1 MSVAKR
7 NGRSASNGTR
17 LVDLWFTLAVIVGAI
32 HLHTGARALR
42 RALAGDASLLLPILI
57 LGAAIGTGVLLVAYE
72 TASLP
77 RETIYTCGITL
88 SGLLLFAYVDV
99 TVLGIVTPALGLDA
113 GANGPAVP
121 MLLDRLQSNGLALT
135 SKLAELSMAGVLTGL
150 YLNSSS
156 SLPLGKQS
164 HTVTSAAEAARANR
178 RDPPRADAGPAQD
191 VPGRSPQPTQQ
202 DTRVAPPGTAG
213 RQQEH
218 AVRPPAQEPTTA
230 TGASAGT
237 MGTNAASAGVTGGAV
252 DRGEVGVPG
261 ARSGH
266 PTPEETVTE
275 DETDVGLL
283 ERLGQ
288 PPSWGLLCMRLALA
302 MVFIVFGFKKMWP
315 ASPAEPV
322 VEHTV
327 FFFAHAEFFWL
338 LGFWETLVGVAL
350 LRKRTLRFAAWLFF
364 FQMAGTLLGLIFFVE
379 GTWHV
384 FPIYPTD
391 IGTYIIKNFI
401 FLGAAMVLVIGYTG
415 SEVREPPLERLNSE
429 TMRDLAMKF
438 HWTLSTWVPRHSL
451 TFLRGTIVTL
461 LVLFGLKTMAG
472 KGSAL
477 VNVQIALNELL
488 GLGLSVGM
496 VYFILGGLKTSSG
509 LLLLSNNQKHMTY
522 AVVTMSAYIFLG
534 LLPMVV
540 TPEIAF
546 FEGWLIAPAFA
557 TLWFLK
563 DFVTLGGIWTIRDLD
578 HEWQPSR
585 ALGAARDAIEVLL
598 TWCGVDTTAG
608 SDPRQVR

>member
-1 MSVAKR
+1 M
-7 NGRSASNGTR
+7 
-17 LVDLWFTLAVIVGAI
+17 
-32 HLHTGARALR
+32 TGE
-42 RALAGDASLLLPILI
+42 GSILLPILTI
-57 LGAAIGTGVLLVAYE
+57 GAAVGTGVLLVAYE
-72 TASLP
+72 TESLP
-77 RETIYTCGITL
+77 RETIYTCGIAL

-99 TVLGIVTPALGLDA
+99 TVLGIVTPALGLEA
-113 GANGPAVP
+113 GTTGSTILVAQ
-121 MLLDRLQSNGLALT
+121 LQTNVLALT
-135 SKLAELSMAGVLTGL
+135 SKIAELGMVGVLTGL

-156 SLPLGKQS
+156 SLPIGGES
-164 HTVTSAAEAARANR
+164 HTVASAAREGRARRQTRSGTTEYEQQHETVPPQQNAGATQHGATRGDGGRDRIRSARAAGVAQGGQVG
-178 RDPPRADAGPAQD
+178 ADAAAAPAGAAGAA
-191 VPGRSPQPTQQ
+191 VNRS
-202 DTRVAPPGTAG
+202 
-213 RQQEH
+213 EL
-218 AVRPPAQEPTTA
+218 
-230 TGASAGT
+230 
-237 MGTNAASAGVTGGAV
+237 
-252 DRGEVGVPG
+252 GVPQ
-261 ARSGH
+261 A
-266 PTPEETVTE
+266 PAEQAVPEETATAE
-275 DETDVGLL
+275 EHEQGLL
-283 ERLGQ
+283 QRFGQ

-327 FFFAHAEFFWL
+327 FFFPQHEFFWL

-350 LRKRTLRFAAWLFF
+350 LHKRTLRFAAWLFF

-379 GTWHV
+379 GTWHI

-429 TMRDLAMKF
+429 TMKNLAMKF

-451 TFLRGTIVTL
+451 TFLRGTMVTL

-472 KGSAL
+472 KGNAL

-488 GLGLSVGM
+488 GLGLSVGA
-496 VYFILGGLKTSSG
+496 VYFILGGLKTTSG
-509 LLLLSNNQKHMTY
+509 LLLLSNNKKHMTY
-522 AVVTMSAYIFLG
+522 SVVTMGAYILIG
-534 LLPMVV
+534 LIPMVV

-546 FEGWLIAPAFA
+546 YRGWLIAPAFA

-578 HEWQPSR
+578 HDWQPVE
-585 ALGAARDAIEVLL
+585 AIGATRDAIEVLL
-598 TWCGVDTTAG
+598 TWCGVDTTGTPDEAVSPNPAG
-608 SDPRQVR
+608 EETRRSNRHH